1 MKKIYI
7 KYLVL
12 IVILFL
18 QGIVFLSFSNKEEEF
33 HNKYSVD
40 VSNEY
45 KDKNINDIF
54 NYFNNIKGAEINSI
68 NNEED
73 FSMEV
78 TMKGNK
84 NRIVKFLK
92 EIEDYNVINY
102 NINYM
107 DEKFCLK
114 VTVLGYKNL

>member
-33 HNKYSVD
+33 YNKYSVD